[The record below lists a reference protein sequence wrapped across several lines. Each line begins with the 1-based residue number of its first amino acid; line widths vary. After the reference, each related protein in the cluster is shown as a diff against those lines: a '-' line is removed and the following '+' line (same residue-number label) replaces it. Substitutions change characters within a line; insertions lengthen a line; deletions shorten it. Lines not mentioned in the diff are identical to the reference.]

1 MKIRRAET
9 SDSETM
15 AEIHRRSWLAAY
27 SELIPMEAIAKVN
40 AGRSSLWERL
50 LHESPPRASY
60 YLAELDGMPTGMIVF
75 GNPREESPEHTAEI
89 HSLYLLP
96 EYQHRGIGSALI
108 GFAVNELRRQ
118 GYSSVYLWVLA
129 ENRNAIACY
138 EKNGFHPDGSRE
150 AVIGKTVA
158 ERRYSRPLAERS

>member
-1 MKIRRAET
+1 MKIRRAEA

-27 SELIPMEAIAKVN
+27 SELLPPEAIAKVN

-60 YLAELDGMPTGMIVF
+60 YLAELDGVPAGMIVF

-108 GFAVNELRRQ
+108 GFAVNELKRQ

-129 ENRNAIACY
+129 ENRPAIACY

-158 ERRYSRPLAERS
+158 ERRYSRPLAETF